1 MRLMEMGGPC
11 MYAILLVS
19 IIGLAVVIER
29 FWFYTKS
36 WTNPEP
42 LEHKLGE
49 LLYKGDAEGA
59 SSLVREKETSLH
71 RLFRAAVDH
80 WQAPSEALKMLL
92 EQEVRHEIYRWEKG
106 LTLLSTI
113 ARVEPLLGL
122 LGTVLGI
129 DNVFR
134 AVAESEGAANMAL
147 LASGIWEALLNTVAG
162 LSVAIPAV
170 LCYSWF
176 SSKIDAAEESLWR
189 GTDFILREKLLR
201 GKMEHE

>member
-1 MRLMEMGGPC
+1 
-11 MYAILLVS
+11 
-19 IIGLAVVIER
+19 
-29 FWFYTKS
+29 
-36 WTNPEP
+36 
-42 LEHKLGE
+42 
-49 LLYKGDAEGA
+49 
-59 SSLVREKETSLH
+59 
-71 RLFRAAVDH
+71 
-80 WQAPSEALKMLL
+80 L

-129 DNVFR
+129 VNVFR

-147 LASGIWEALLNTVAG
+147 LASGIWEALLTTVAG

>member
-1 MRLMEMGGPC
+1 MIIFEFHALDGNGGPC

-29 FWFYTKS
+29 FRFYTKS

-42 LEHKLGE
+42 LERKLGE

-92 EQEVRHEIYRWEKG
+92 EQEVRHEVYRWEKG
-106 LTLLSTI
+106 YPFFP
-113 ARVEPLLGL
+113 R
-122 LGTVLGI
+122 
-129 DNVFR
+129 
-134 AVAESEGAANMAL
+134 L
-147 LASGIWEALLNTVAG
+147 LALNLCWDFWALFWG
-162 LSVAIPAV
+162 LSMSFELLQSPKEQLIW
-170 LCYSWF
+170 LC
-176 SSKIDAAEESLWR
+176 
-189 GTDFILREKLLR
+189 LLR
-201 GKMEHE
+201 AFGKLC